1 MNAQSCNKPQTATAQ
16 QRSNG
21 SCKLL
26 LAPQFPASFAK
37 AQNSPTSPEQ
47 DAICYCS
54 LLFPCVLLTAAI
66 AARSAPRVSFP
77 AHLRPSFL
85 SYSVHLLASSLPLS
99 LVLTHSSLSSSLPL
113 SSSLQPSLFLCL
125 VSPPPTRKS
134 QTQAS
139 SPLSLLRTPF
149 LTVNAFTVHTP
160 LIHCNLRLVRYFD
173 RDQLEELHQSS
184 PNQASS
190 FPPHFHLFLHLI
202 SPADTDPPSHH
213 AVTLNFA
220 NKLLVKVSEAMP
232 RVKQET
238 GSGSRPNIG
247 RSMATPESILDAHS
261 ETPSEHVQRRRLIR
275 SAARK
280 SCACSPKQRA
290 KNG

>member
-1 MNAQSCNKPQTATAQ
+1 MGLPSSSSTAKRSACRKSLNAQSCNKPQTATAQ

-125 VSPPPTRKS
+125 VSPPPL
-134 QTQAS
+134 AS
-139 SPLSLLRTPF
+139 RRPRHHRRSLFCGLPF
-149 LTVNAFTVHTP
+149 
-160 LIHCNLRLVRYFD
+160 
-173 RDQLEELHQSS
+173 
-184 PNQASS
+184 
-190 FPPHFHLFLHLI
+190 
-202 SPADTDPPSHH
+202 
-213 AVTLNFA
+213 
-220 NKLLVKVSEAMP
+220 
-232 RVKQET
+232 
-238 GSGSRPNIG
+238 
-247 RSMATPESILDAHS
+247 
-261 ETPSEHVQRRRLIR
+261 
-275 SAARK
+275 
-280 SCACSPKQRA
+280 
-290 KNG
+290 